1 MSIYKAVIVDDEEF
15 NFDLFKRAAKDIN
28 NIEICCCVSN
38 PFEAVEKVKQYDA
51 DIVFTDIEMP
61 GLSGIEL
68 AERLIGERC
77 IIVFLTAFS
86 QYALDAFRV
95 NAVDYI
101 MKPVMADELKRVVN
115 KIDFIFPSKKSK
127 STLSGKVKI
136 NALGMFSIYS
146 GEDKIDI
153 HFLTSKSEELFYL
166 LLVKGP
172 SAVDKAVLCDILWPD
187 VEPEK
192 AAANL
197 YTAFYRLKKTLSD
210 IKEIGFSGK
219 NGGYSVLLNNID
231 FDLQTFK
238 DNEKAIH
245 GLKADKSNISV
256 FMSIINGYK
265 GPLLE
270 DKGYSWLE
278 PLREE
283 YNKIFIKASFE
294 AAEYYN
300 KEYMNK
306 NALIVLEKL
315 FKFFP
320 FNEKACLMLCEAY
333 EKEGNKISAV
343 ETIHNHVSA
352 LKSMLDMKPSKN
364 IKLKLKKLTT
374 DAF

>member
-1 MSIYKAVIVDDEEF
+1 MSTYKAVIVDDEEF
-15 NFDLFKRAAKDIN
+15 NFDLFKRAAKDIDN
-28 NIEICCCVSN
+28 LEICCCVSN
-38 PFEAVEKVKQYDA
+38 PFEAVDKVKEYDA

-61 GLSGIEL
+61 GINGIEL

-95 NAVDYI
+95 NAMDYI

-115 KIDFIFPSKKSK
+115 KIDFIFPSKKS
-127 STLSGKVKI
+127 SSALSGKIKI
-136 NALGMFSIYS
+136 NAFGPFEIYTS
-146 GEDKIDI
+146 ETKIDI
-153 HFLTSKSEELFYL
+153 HFLTSKSEELFYML
-166 LLVKGP
+166 LLKVPGD
-172 SAVDKAVLCDILWPD
+172 VDKSTLCDILWPD

-219 NGGYSVLLNNID
+219 NGSYSVILNNID
-231 FDLQTFK
+231 FDLSIVK
-238 DNEKAIH
+238 SAEKSIG
-245 GLKADKSNISV
+245 GLKADKSNIQL
-256 FMSIINGYK
+256 FMDIINSYK

-270 DKGYSWLE
+270 DKGYIWLE

-283 YNKIFIKASFE
+283 YNKVFIKASFQ
-294 AAEYYN
+294 ASEYYA
-300 KEYMNK
+300 KEYVNK
-306 NALIVLEKL
+306 SALAVREKL

-320 FNEKACLMLCEAY
+320 FNEKACLMLCDLY

-343 ETIHNHVSA
+343 ETIHNHISA
-352 LKSMLDMKPSKN
+352 LKNMLDMKPSKN
-364 IKLKLKKLTT
+364 IKSRLKKLTT
-374 DAF
+374 ESF